1 MMDNKQLDFQK
12 LHEFAEKAEEKRI
25 IKENRDNKARKALDE
40 GKIKLS
46 EYLEI
51 INQK

>member
-1 MMDNKQLDFQK
+1 MEKQIDLEK
-12 LHEFAEKAEEKRI
+12 LAKFANEQSKRI
-25 IKENRDNKARKALDE
+25 YEKEQKQNKARKLLDE

-51 INQK
+51 INQ